1 VIACL
6 RRFLFAGFVDND
18 ASPRFRLRA
27 ETRPGM
33 CVATHTAGTRDDA

>member
-1 VIACL
+1 
-6 RRFLFAGFVDND
+6 LFAGFVDND

-33 CVATHTAGTRDDA
+33 LRRHTHRGDA

>member
-33 CVATHTAGTRDDA
+33 CRRHGDSLQFM